1 MSRAAAGLALALT
14 ACAGF
19 QPVSDIQPCLEV
31 GYALAAITE
40 TCSGDRAAGNA
51 RYQQFREEYRC
62 IPTPVEPKGEGS
74 TEGTSADESEGAAGP
89 APEDLYDCAFAVEQ
103 LPCDFVEAAG
113 DDLEVYLSVSPGCPL
128 VAEPKGEGAR

>member
-1 MSRAAAGLALALT
+1 MSRPAAGLALALT

-62 IPTPVEPKGEGS
+62 IPTPVEPKG
-74 TEGTSADESEGAAGP
+74 DSEDAAGP
-89 APEDLYDCAFAVEQ
+89 APEDLYDCAFAIEQ
-103 LPCDFVEAAG
+103 LPCELVESAG